1 MRSFFRF
8 QKALVLLFLLTFTLL
23 LPSLVLA
30 QIDTGSIVG
39 VVRDPSGAVI
49 PGATVTLTSKN
60 TGVSRSVTANA
71 DGSYQF
77 AAITPGVYSVQASS
91 TNFESAINS
100 NVQVDV
106 QSRPAIDFTLKVG
119 QSTQV
124 VEVFSATPVLQT
136 ENADV
141 GGVVQGA
148 QINDLPLNGR
158 RYSDL
163 ALLEAGIQ
171 RNQVNQNNTAP
182 GSLQLERE
190 SGDAELFFARRN
202 R

>member
-1 MRSFFRF
+1 M
-8 QKALVLLFLLTFTLL
+8 
-23 LPSLVLA
+23 
-30 QIDTGSIVG
+30 
-39 VVRDPSGAVI
+39 I

-60 TGVSRSVTANA
+60 TGVSRSVTTNA

-119 QSTQV
+119 SSSEV

-136 ENADV
+136 ETADM
-141 GGVVQGA
+141 GGVVQNRRYRPA
-148 QINDLPLNGR
+148 VERR

-171 RNQVNQNNTAP
+171 RNQTNQNNTSP
-182 GSLQLERE
+182 GSLQFQRE
-190 SGDAELFFARRN
+190 SRNPELFLARRH